1 MSRDFFDLRHYLLL
15 EAENVIS
22 TTDRQGGA
30 LAYTLKN
37 FAYNAVLRR
46 YPIDRRDEALS
57 YTHICQTYERG
68 EIWADEAVERFDVKD
83 INCVQA
89 YFSALKSAIQQIDWP
104 ITPQTYQAIG
114 TQLYYGVP
122 VQLTEQMSQFILRYA
137 HEPSDCDPNPLR
149 EVTELHS
156 GYVKLG
162 GDSRTAEIVSF
173 LHCLNL
179 HTMPFFIHADNS
191 ERYKAAVMDPAQL
204 LELFQEEQERYRT
217 EIKPFLR
224 KNE

>member
-1 MSRDFFDLRHYLLL
+1 MSRDFFNLRYYLLM

-22 TTDRQGGA
+22 TTDRQGGV
-30 LAYTLKN
+30 LDYTLKN

-46 YPIDRRDEALS
+46 YPENRR
-57 YTHICQTYERG
+57 G
-68 EIWADEAVERFDVKD
+68 ERFDIKD
-83 INCVQA
+83 IICAQTN
-89 YFSALKSAIQQIDWP
+89 FITLKSVIRQIDWP

-122 VQLTEQMSQFILRYA
+122 VQLTEQMSQFILRYS

-149 EVTELHS
+149 EVAELHS

-179 HTMPFFIHADNS
+179 YTMPLFIHADNS

-204 LELFQEEQERYRT
+204 LELFQEEQERYRA
-217 EIKPFLR
+217 EIQPFLR